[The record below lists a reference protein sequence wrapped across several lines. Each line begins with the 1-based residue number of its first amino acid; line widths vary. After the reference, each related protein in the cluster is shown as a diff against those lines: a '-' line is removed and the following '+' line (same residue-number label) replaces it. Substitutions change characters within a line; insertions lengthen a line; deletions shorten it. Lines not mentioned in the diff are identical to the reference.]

1 MSSFTLTH
9 SEVEA
14 FNKKTKNEELLE
26 RLKALEIKI
35 KAEIKKEGKAEADFN
50 LFSLDGAIPRTIGN
64 KYNAL
69 AELSRKSLP
78 ELQEIVIIE
87 AAKKGQVFSR
97 ETVKKI
103 AKLLKELKI

>member
-35 KAEIKKEGKAEADFN
+35 KEEIKKEGKAEADFN
-50 LFSLDGAIPRTIGN
+50 LFSLNDEIPKSIGN

-69 AELSRKSLP
+69 SELSRKSLP

-87 AAKKGQVFSR
+87 AAKKGKVFSR

>member
-1 MSSFTLTH
+1 M
-9 SEVEA
+9 
-14 FNKKTKNEELLE
+14 
-26 RLKALEIKI
+26 
-35 KAEIKKEGKAEADFN
+35 
-50 LFSLDGAIPRTIGN
+50 FSLNDEIHKSIGN

-69 AELSRKSLP
+69 SELSRKSLP

>member
-1 MSSFTLTH
+1 M
-9 SEVEA
+9 
-14 FNKKTKNEELLE
+14 
-26 RLKALEIKI
+26 
-35 KAEIKKEGKAEADFN
+35 
-50 LFSLDGAIPRTIGN
+50 FSLDGGIPRTIGN

-97 ETVKKI
+97 EIVRKI
-103 AKLLKELKI
+103 AKLLKRNENIKYLKRN

>member
-26 RLKALEIKI
+26 RLKALEIK
-35 KAEIKKEGKAEADFN
+35 KEGKAEADFN
-50 LFSLDGAIPRTIGN
+50 LFSLDGGIPRTIGN

-97 ETVKKI
+97 EIVRKI
-103 AKLLKELKI
+103 AKLLKEMKI